1 MRRPPFN
8 GMRHMKTIT
17 MGIACAILSSVAPAA
32 AVITAIAANPAHA
45 QEAGFTPI
53 GSHALYRIDGL
64 RDGVHKGARVRF
76 LDMTLKNLAP
86 ETTFAATIQSVW
98 WQGRS
103 VGAEVK
109 ALRRDGQPF
118 GMHGQYIA
126 QGQVVEVSY
135 PIPVRDDVSGITIEY
150 SKPGD
155 GPKKRAFTWAE
166 LGAASR

>member
-1 MRRPPFN
+1 MRRTPCN
-8 GMRHMKTIT
+8 GKTDMKKIT
-17 MGIACAILSSVAPAA
+17 TGIACAILSAVAPAA
-32 AVITAIAANPAHA
+32 AAVMVIAANPAQA
-45 QEAGFTPI
+45 QEAGFTAI

-64 RDGVHKGARVRF
+64 RDGVHKGAPVRI

-109 ALRRDGQPF
+109 AVRRDGQPF

-150 SKPGD
+150 SKPGT
-155 GPKKRAFTWAE
+155 GPKKRALTWAE
-166 LGAASR
+166 LAGAPR